1 MQQVYALVFVLDHW
15 SIDSLDWDLLGLLLN
30 WCQSKDPIRFCRVLE
45 TKSYLPKAL
54 VKKLISYTSFSISLY
69 RLIITGILKTFLKHC
84 RFFEIFCR
92 FQHNITLF
100 AWIDSLIQFFLR
112 PEWPSPRYRLKTVP
126 KEPLPSI
133 ASYSF
138 VTLSHA
144 SDMSL
149 ALNEKI

>member
-15 SIDSLDWDLLGLLLN
+15 SIDFLDWDLLGLLLN

-100 AWIDSLIQFFLR
+100 AWIDSLIQFFPDQSELLR
-112 PEWPSPRYRLKTVP
+112 DIDLKLFL
-126 KEPLPSI
+126 K
-133 ASYSF
+133 
-138 VTLSHA
+138 SHFHLLHHTI
-144 SDMSL
+144 SL
-149 ALNEKI
+149 HCPMHPIWVGP